1 MRFIEFEGD
10 ISILQEG
17 KVREDKTK
25 PDIEQRDEYSAEN
38 FMILSIKNEVKVL
51 TSVKNLAS
59 KNLSNFPTTIKEDQE
74 LLLRDDTE
82 HNLTFNQRNCIVY
95 RNGEK

>member
-59 KNLSNFPTTIKEDQE
+59 KNL
-74 LLLRDDTE
+74 R
-82 HNLTFNQRNCIVY
+82 TFRPQSRKIRNCCCATTQNTI
-95 RNGEK
+95 